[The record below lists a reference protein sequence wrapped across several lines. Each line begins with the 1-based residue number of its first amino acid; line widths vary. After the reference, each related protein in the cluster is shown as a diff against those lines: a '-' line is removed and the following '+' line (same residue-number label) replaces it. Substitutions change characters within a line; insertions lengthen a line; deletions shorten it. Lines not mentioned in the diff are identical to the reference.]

1 MVKQGAAVIVK
12 GTNQKG
18 EIADFYYSKPYKQNV
33 VIVKFGD
40 NKLAGKYLEDD
51 VIILDDEPTIV
62 LSMTKYDD
70 ATDRIMKRIKE
81 SEDASEEIKH
91 AALYTISLAFQE
103 LEEELFN
110 GND

>member
-1 MVKQGAAVIVK
+1 MLKQGAAVIVK
-12 GTNQKG
+12 DDNQKG
-18 EIADFYYSKPYKQNV
+18 DVVNFYYSDAFKQNV
-33 VIVKFGD
+33 VVVKLTD
-40 NKLAGKYLEDD
+40 TLAAKYLEEELI
-51 VIILDDEPTIV
+51 VIDDEPTIV
-62 LSMTKYDD
+62 LTMTKYDD

-81 SEDASEEIKH
+81 SEDASEKIKH

>member
-1 MVKQGAAVIVK
+1 MLKIGSTVLVKEDNRRGEVVGYTFNKEFKQLVVLVQFEK
-12 GTNQKG
+12 GR
-18 EIADFYYSKPYKQNV
+18 S
-33 VIVKFGD
+33 
-40 NKLAGKYLEDD
+40 KYLEEELI
-51 VIILDDEPTIV
+51 VLDDEPTIV

-110 GND
+110 GNE

>member
-1 MVKQGAAVIVK
+1 MLKQGAAVIVK

-40 NKLAGKYLEDD
+40 NKLAAKYLEDD

-62 LSMTKYDD
+62 LSQTKYYE
-70 ATDRIMKRIKE
+70 ATDRLIKRIQ
-81 SEDASEEIKH
+81 SAEDADEEVKH
-91 AALYTISLAFQE
+91 AALYTIALAFQE